1 MWIILVYKSN
11 RASLS
16 DLSKLGQSLTGRCVG
31 GTIRQWLN
39 HKSGNYTASLET
51 AELSSP
57 FNSEHLM
64 YLLEVQVER
73 VKTVTVLSHRDDH
86 GRSSVDQKIRCDIGR
101 FCRMSLTCIQN
112 IGSQVT
118 YTVLT
123 ENIRS
128 FLEIYTVLWRKIYG
142 P

>member
-16 DLSKLGQSLTGRCVG
+16 DLSKLGQSLTGTPVG

-39 HKSGNYTASLET
+39 HESGNYTASLET

-57 FNSEHLM
+57 FNSEHSM
-64 YLLEVQVER
+64 YLLDVQVESL
-73 VKTVTVLSHRDDH
+73 KTVMVPSRRDDH
-86 GRSSVDQKIRCDIGR
+86 GRWSVDQEIRCDIRR
-101 FCRMSLTCIQN
+101 FCRMRLTCIP
-112 IGSQVT
+112 
-118 YTVLT
+118 YTVCTHCWLSRVVSVHHSKT
-123 ENIRS
+123 AALIQ
-128 FLEIYTVLWRKIYG
+128 W